1 MKRLHRINL
10 KAQMLGCSGMILMV
24 SMGTLS
30 IGYGVYKLLV
40 A

>member
-10 KAQMLGCSGMILMV
+10 KAQMLGCSGMMIMISAGMV
-24 SMGTLS
+24 SV
-30 IGYGVYKLLV
+30 GYCAYKLLV